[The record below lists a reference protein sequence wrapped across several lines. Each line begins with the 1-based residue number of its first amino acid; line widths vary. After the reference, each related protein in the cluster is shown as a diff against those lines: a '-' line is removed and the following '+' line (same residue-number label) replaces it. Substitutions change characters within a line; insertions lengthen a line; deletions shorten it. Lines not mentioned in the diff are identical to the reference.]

1 MTPEAA
7 LMKLSYVLGRND
19 WSLAEKRAASDAFY
33 RKLLVLGTILL
44 FVMGI
49 Y

>member
-19 WSLAEKRAASDAFY
+19 WSLHEKRAASDVFY
-33 RKLLVLGTILL
+33 RNLLVLGAILL
-44 FVMGI
+44 LVIDI